1 MAEVQRGC
9 LVLADISGYTN
20 YLTGVEL
27 EHSHDVLADLLG
39 VVAEQLGAVGSLA
52 KLEGDAVFVCDRE
65 GAATGEGLLAAVD
78 AAYASF
84 IRRRRT
90 IDVRTTCECDACA
103 RIPSLDLKFIAHHGE
118 FIEHVVAGS
127 SELLGADVILVH
139 RLLKNSA
146 AEASGGEAFVLI
158 TDGCIGAL
166 DLDAAALE
174 LVPHA
179 ERYEDIGEVP
189 CWTRNIAA
197 RWREQER
204 RHPRRVAPGD
214 ELVSVARVCAGEPA
228 AVWESLLDPA
238 QQRLWR
244 EGATAV
250 ESSSPDGARDV
261 GTMTHC
267 VHGSRTFDQE
277 IVDWRPFDYYTYEEH
292 GPYGPFL
299 WTFEL
304 DGEESGTRVTARA
317 ALTGGRRQ
325 RLMMTTIGRPR
336 LRGILERNLDALAAQ
351 FER

>member
-9 LVLADISGYTN
+9 LVLADISGYTT

-39 VVAEQLGAVGSLA
+39 VVAEQLAAVGSLA
-52 KLEGDAVFVCDRE
+52 KLEGDAVFVCDRG
-65 GAATGEGLLAAVD
+65 GAATGEGLLAAID
-78 AAYASF
+78 AAYAAF

-146 AEASGGEAFVLI
+146 AERTGGEAFALI
-158 TDGCIGAL
+158 TDRCIGAL
-166 DLDAAALE
+166 GLDAAALE
-174 LVPHA
+174 LAPHT
-179 ERYEDIGEVP
+179 ERYEDIGEVH
-189 CWTRNIAA
+189 CWTRNVAA
-197 RWREQER
+197 RRRELEQ
-204 RHPRRVAPGD
+204 RHPRRVAPG
-214 ELVSVARVCAGEPA
+214 EALVNVARVCAGEPA

-238 QQRLWR
+238 QQLLWR
-244 EGATAV
+244 DGATAV
-250 ESSSPDGARDV
+250 ESSNPEGERDV

-267 VHGSRTFDQE
+267 VHGSQTFDQE
-277 IVDWRPFDYYTYEEH
+277 IVDWRPFDYYTYEER
-292 GPYGPFL
+292 GPFGPFL

-304 DGEESGTRVTARA
+304 DGEDSGTRVTALV
-317 ALTGGRRQ
+317 ALAGGRRQ
-325 RLMMTTIGRPR
+325 RLMMAIGRSR
-336 LRGILERNLDALAAQ
+336 LRGIVERNLDALAAR